1 MVFTWKGNWSLKMKA
16 MSKKAEKH
24 SSPLIKE
31 LMAERDPV
39 QTAKTRNRM
48 ILAAKIED
56 ALKAKGMKKKDLA
69 EALGKEP
76 SVITKWLSGTHNFT
90 ADTLTEIGLKLG
102 IKLLNTSLEEV
113 TVSEIKASVKQEVE
127 NTGQGEYTPAV
138 ASFLLASFKTG
149 EKVFAEC

>member
-16 MSKKAEKH
+16 MSKKAEKY

-56 ALKAKGMKKKDLA
+56 AYKAKGWNKKEFA
-69 EALGKEP
+69 EEMGKEP

-102 IKLLNTSLEEV
+102 IKLLNTSFEEV
-113 TVSEIKASVKQEVE
+113 TVSEINASVKQEAE
-127 NTGQGEYTPAV
+127 NMNPEQYTLLPGFLS
-138 ASFLLASFKTG
+138 ASYKIGTKALAS
-149 EKVFAEC
+149 